1 MIKKNDNSNE
11 VFRLYSQFEHDDI
24 WTNWHI
30 SLSTREREKKSDLLM
45 PNDRPCLRF
54 WFLSRC
60 TPETRRQTDIDA
72 RAIDRWRSA
81 LFQIRLMRILPRH
94 MRARDGHIIRWQHR
108 DPYATK
114 EQKLLINISR
124 WQECKMIRL
133 LNPNVFFS
141 LPLSFKERDEV
152 KSTNWFNW

>member
-30 SLSTREREKKSDLLM
+30 SLSTRERERKEIRLINAKWQAVL
-45 PNDRPCLRF
+45 
-54 WFLSRC
+54 
-60 TPETRRQTDIDA
+60 
-72 RAIDRWRSA
+72 RWRSA

-124 WQECKMIRL
+124 WQECKLIRL

-152 KSTNWFNW
+152 KSTNWFNWALTFFFFFSSSFSRLSP